1 VKATIWDWPA
11 FRREGGAPPRLEVAR
26 AVWGKVHGAASDFRW
41 IAHSPDIDPREQHLE
56 RELLL
61 GFEDAPGPAPCWRA
75 IEGTFHAISC
85 YPSRAVDAAR
95 RSGFLEKQVLRW
107 TPPNGMPAAL
117 GALLLLP
124 EVARHTDQVW
134 WESSAD
140 ARWSRPDFALILKPE
155 DAAPVEVSA
164 EALERN
170 AEVGLAAVREAV
182 SEQSLTEFYSA
193 LLAERR
199 PVILSGLLRPLPP
212 AALATLLLPLP
223 RELADRLSLA
233 GWFPSKRADSE
244 SFQRLWSVLLC
255 DRQPSALRVPES
267 VVSEPGRAAAQ
278 ALLSGD
284 PSRLGGQPRA
294 RAGIAPAGGP
304 QRPAIIQ
311 RLLDFAA
318 DDDRRW
324 FAPGEMERPIRTLA
338 HCESDLMDCV
348 RTVEVE
354 IGKLDRNDRGGWRRE
369 HLTVKAD
376 LLRAA
381 ALALAPKTAGQV
393 GAYRSRRVPALLYC
407 PRLAEQDS
415 RGLDELGETKLAE
428 LVRQSLDCR
437 PDLFGRDIRTWL
449 ERWAKRERQTWL
461 TPLLNPPRFQ

>member
-1 VKATIWDWPA
+1 MAAIWDWPA
-11 FRREGGAPPRLEVAR
+11 LDREGETPPRLEMAR

-41 IAHSPDIDPREQHLE
+41 IAHSPEFDPRERHLE

-75 IEGTFHAISC
+75 IEGTFYAISC

-124 EVARHTDQVW
+124 EVARHTDRVW

-140 ARWSRPDFALILKPE
+140 ARWTRPDFALILKPE

-170 AEVGLAAVREAV
+170 AADGLAAVRAAV
-182 SEQSLTEFYSA
+182 SEQSLAELYSA
-193 LLAERR
+193 LLANRR
-199 PVILSGLLRPLPP
+199 PVILSGLHSPLPP

-223 RELADRLSLA
+223 RKLADRLSLA

-255 DRQPSALRVPES
+255 DRPPAALRVPEP
-267 VVSEPGRAAAQ
+267 VVSEPGRVAAQ
-278 ALLSGD
+278 ALLSAD
-284 PSRLGGQPRA
+284 PLRLGGQPRA
-294 RAGIAPAGGP
+294 RVESSPAGGP
-304 QRPAIIQ
+304 QRPSIIQ

-324 FAPGEMERPIRTLA
+324 FAPDEMDRPVRTLA
-338 HCESDLMDCV
+338 RYESDLMDCV
-348 RTVEVE
+348 RTVDAE
-354 IGKLDRNDRGGWRRE
+354 IGKLDLDDGGGWRRK

-381 ALALAPKTAGQV
+381 ALALAPQTAGQV

-407 PRLAEQDS
+407 PKLAEQDL
-415 RGLDELGETKLAE
+415 RGLGELGEAKLAE
-428 LVRQSLDCR
+428 LVRQSLDC
-437 PDLFGRDIRTWL
+437 PDLFGRAFRNWL
-449 ERWAKRERQTWL
+449 EGWAKRV
-461 TPLLNPPRFQ
+461 NV